1 MIRIALYPRPDY
13 AGLMARLSRI
23 TVPGLPHHV
32 TQRGNRRQALFT
44 APGDYALYRDLLGER
59 CRANGVACWAYCLM
73 PNHVHLV
80 LTPAGA
86 DALSRAVG
94 EAHRRFTA
102 FVNARAR
109 TTGHLFQGRFAS
121 FAMDDAHF
129 LNALRYLAF
138 NPVRAGL
145 AASPEAWPW
154 SSVRAHLRGAR
165 RRAGRGP
172 PGAGAG
178 AAVRRSPGN
187 VAGRA
192 GGARRIR
199 EPESERAPAR
209 RCGLHRDG
217 REEAWAQGPAGQAGA
232 KAARQVGSIDMGN
245 SYHVPVMPRN
255 ARPFLNSTPYGI
267 EIEGRGPITTPG
279 GPRTDRA
286 NRAARSALRLSPFF
300 PIEKP
305 PTFTGPFPQRPNR
318 GRAIKM
324 VRIAKSAAAFEAI
337 ATTLPIAFAF
347 VGMVGLARQAPA
359 YAQELPAYSDP
370 QIIHKKLD
378 WPSR

>member
-1 MIRIALYPRPDY
+1 MEKTGSIGEVVNVLWRKATDEDCGDMIRIALYPRPDY
-13 AGLMARLSRI
+13 AGSMARLSRI

-154 SSVRAHLRGAR
+154 SSVRAHLE
-165 RRAGRGP
+165 GRDD
-172 PGAGAG
+172 ALVE
-178 AAVRRSPGN
+178 VRP
-187 VAGRA
+187 AL
-192 GGARRIR
+192 
-199 EPESERAPAR
+199 ERAPRFADLLEMSPGEQAALDGFESLSPNGRPLGAADFIAMVEMKLGRKVRPGKRGRKPHAR
-209 RCGLHRDG
+209 
-217 REEAWAQGPAGQAGA
+217 
-232 KAARQVGSIDMGN
+232 SID
-245 SYHVPVMPRN
+245 
-255 ARPFLNSTPYGI
+255 
-267 EIEGRGPITTPG
+267 
-279 GPRTDRA
+279 
-286 NRAARSALRLSPFF
+286 
-300 PIEKP
+300 
-305 PTFTGPFPQRPNR
+305 
-318 GRAIKM
+318 
-324 VRIAKSAAAFEAI
+324 
-337 ATTLPIAFAF
+337 
-347 VGMVGLARQAPA
+347 
-359 YAQELPAYSDP
+359 
-370 QIIHKKLD
+370 
-378 WPSR
+378 